1 MIARILSIV
10 LMCSVA
16 AGASG
21 QTTGK
26 PPKKGK
32 AGAKSSAKSSGKS
45 GKAKAKGKTPK
56 NLARKALK
64 LVVENAEFEDMTF
77 EDFVEW
83 LGRETKANV
92 VVRWR
97 IVEKE
102 GVERDAPIYLKQKN
116 ITVKK
121 LLPLVFRQVT
131 EELDGVELA
140 ARTDGNILL
149 ISTRKNL
156 NAKMVVRTYP
166 VRDLL
171 LHIPNFESQ
180 RDLIDGRGRGPV
192 AGRRGTGGAGDPSAK
207 LDTRTRKLIEVITGA
222 IEPGSWQ
229 INGGRGTIGY
239 FRGRLVIRNSL
250 EVHQR
255 IGGAL
260 GDRPKGG

>member
-16 AGASG
+16 AGAFG
-21 QTTGK
+21 QTTSK
-26 PPKKGK
+26 PPKAR
-32 AGAKSSAKSSGKS
+32 AGAKSS
-45 GKAKAKGKTPK
+45 GKAGKAQGKTPK

-64 LVVENAEFEDMTF
+64 LVIENAEFEDMTF

-92 VVRWR
+92 VVRWK

-116 ITVKK
+116 ITVRK

-131 EELDGVELA
+131 EDLDGVELA

-156 NAKMVVRTYP
+156 NAKMVVRTYA

-171 LHIPNFESQ
+171 MHIPNFESQ
-180 RDLIDGRGRGPV
+180 RSQIDGRGAGPV
-192 AGRRGTGGAGDPSAK
+192 AGRRGAGGAGDPYAK
-207 LDTRTRKLIEVITGA
+207 LDARTRKLIAVITGA

-255 IGGAL
+255 IAGAL

>member
-16 AGASG
+16 AGAFG
-21 QTTGK
+21 QTTRK
-26 PPKKGK
+26 PPKAK
-32 AGAKSSAKSSGKS
+32 AGARSSGKS
-45 GKAKAKGKTPK
+45 GKSGKAQSKTPK

-64 LVVENAEFEDMTF
+64 VVIENAEFEDMTF

-92 VVRWR
+92 VVRWK

-121 LLPLVFRQVT
+121 LLPMVFRQVT

-192 AGRRGTGGAGDPSAK
+192 AGRRGAGGAGDPHAK
-207 LDTRTRKLIEVITGA
+207 LDARTRKLIAVIIGA

-260 GDRPKGG
+260 GDRPKDG